1 MAHLAHVTH
10 PVHDHDRQVWVLPD
24 SPLGRWTTWLAAGGL
39 VLVLVSGV
47 LVAAGADG
55 PWLFLLLGLTL
66 WSVVV
71 AAGAGVLAAVA
82 LVRDH
87 ALTLGAVAVLGI
99 ATTAALALELVR

>member
-10 PVHDHDRQVWVLPD
+10 PVHDHDHQVWVLPD
-24 SPLGRWTTWLAAGGL
+24 SPLGRWTTSLAAGGL
-39 VLVLVSGV
+39 ALVLVSGV
-47 LVAAGADG
+47 LVGIGVDG
-55 PWLFLLLGLTL
+55 PWLFLLLGLAL

-87 ALTLGAVAVLGI
+87 ALALGAVAVLGI
-99 ATTAALALELVR
+99 AAVAAVVLELVA